1 MTRTGNRGIV
11 CIVSPLKMLV
21 VEDHEPFREFI
32 CALLLERPGVQ
43 IIEAS
48 NGLDGVEKA
57 KELDPDLILFDIALP
72 KLNGIEAAKAVRE
85 FAPHIK
91 LLFITQES
99 SSDVVRE
106 TFRIGGQAYVHKSHA
121 SSDLMPAIEA
131 VLEGRPFIGNGLEFG
146 EDFGRQRADGALRES
161 EESFRLIANA
171 APVMIRMS
179 GRDKLFTYFN
189 RRWLEFTGRPLEA
202 ELGNGWADGIHPE
215 DLRHCMETYAR
226 ACDRCAP
233 FRMQYRLL
241 RHDGE
246 YRWILDSGVPRFNA
260 DRALT
265 GYVGSAIDITDQ
277 KLAEEALSTMS
288 RRLIE
293 AQEDE
298 RRWIARELHD
308 DICQRLSL
316 LILNLERLSDAPLDA
331 ARAGIARSIEL
342 ASSVS
347 GDIRV
352 LSDQLH
358 SSSLEYLGLAV
369 TATSYCSELA
379 EQFGVTIEVHVE
391 NVPTDLSWEISLCLY
406 RVLQEGL
413 QNAIKFSGAREF
425 HVSIRGLANEIDLTV
440 RDLGVGFDA
449 SEAAKKG
456 GLGLISLAE
465 RLKLVNGGI
474 SIDSQLHRGTTIHA
488 RVPLDRRS
496 A

>member
-1 MTRTGNRGIV
+1 
-11 CIVSPLKMLV
+11 MLV

-32 CALLLERPGVQ
+32 CALLQERPGVQ

-57 KELDPDLILFDIALP
+57 KELHPDLILFDIGLP

-85 FAPHIK
+85 FAPDIK

-106 TFRIGGQAYVHKSHA
+106 TFRIGGQAYVHKSYA

-146 EDFGRQRADGALRES
+146 EDFGRQRTDGALRES

-179 GRDKLFTYFN
+179 GPDKLCTYFN

-202 ELGNGWADGIHPE
+202 EIGNGWADGIHPE
-215 DLRHCMETYAR
+215 DLRQCMETCSKAF
-226 ACDRCAP
+226 DRREP

-246 YRWILDSGVPRFNA
+246 YRWILDSGVPRFHT
-260 DRALT
+260 DREFT
-265 GYVGSAIDITDQ
+265 GYIGSAIDFTEQ
-277 KLAEEALSTMS
+277 KLAEEALSAMS

-316 LILNLERLSDAPLDA
+316 LIMNLERLGDAPLDA
-331 ARAGIARSIEL
+331 ARSEIARSIEL
-342 ASSVS
+342 ALSLS

-369 TATSYCSELA
+369 TATNYCSELA
-379 EQFGVTIEVHVE
+379 EQYGVTIDVRAE
-391 NVPTDLSWEISLCLY
+391 NIPADLSWEISLCLY
-406 RVLQEGL
+406 RVLQEAL
-413 QNAIKFSGAREF
+413 QNAIKFSGSREF
-425 HVSIRGLANEIDLTV
+425 QVSIQALAHEIHLKVHDS
-440 RDLGVGFDA
+440 GIGFDL
-449 SEAAKKG
+449 SEAARKG
-456 GLGLISLAE
+456 GLGLISLPE
-465 RLKLVNGGI
+465 RLKLVNGKI

-488 RVPLDRRS
+488 LVPLDRKN

>member
-1 MTRTGNRGIV
+1 
-11 CIVSPLKMLV
+11 MLV

-32 CALLLERPGVQ
+32 CALLQERPGVQ

-48 NGLDGVEKA
+48 NGLDGIQKA
-57 KELDPDLILFDIALP
+57 KQLDPDLILFDIGLP

-106 TFRIGGQAYVHKSHA
+106 TFRIGAQAYVHKSHA

-146 EDFGRQRADGALRES
+146 QDAGRARTDGALRES

-171 APVMIRMS
+171 APAMIRMS
-179 GRDKLFTYFN
+179 GPDKLCVYFN
-189 RRWLEFTGRPLEA
+189 RRWLEFTGRPLDA
-202 ELGNGWADGIHPE
+202 ELGNGWADAIHPE
-215 DLRHCMETYAR
+215 DLRHCMESYAQ
-226 ACDRCAP
+226 AFDRHEP

-241 RHDGE
+241 RHDGK
-246 YRWILDSGVPRFNA
+246 YRWILDSGAPRFNA
-260 DRALT
+260 GREFA
-265 GYVGSAIDITDQ
+265 GYIASAIDINEQ

-316 LILNLERLSDAPLDA
+316 LILNLERLSDASLDA
-331 ARAGIARSIEL
+331 TRAGVARSIEL
-342 ASSVS
+342 ALDLS

-369 TATSYCSELA
+369 TATTYCSELA
-379 EQFGVTIEVHVE
+379 EQYGVKIDVHLE

-425 HVSIRGLANEIDLTV
+425 QVSIQGLANEISLTV
-440 RDLGVGFDA
+440 RDSGIGFDA
-449 SEAAKKG
+449 SEAARKG

-465 RLKLVNGGI
+465 RLKLVNGRI
-474 SIDSQLHRGTTIHA
+474 SIDSQLHRGTKIHA
-488 RVPLDRRS
+488 RVPLERMKLS
-496 A
+496 